1 VSELRSLAVFSALI
15 LLVWLSAIA
24 LLYTI
29 DVAMMAAVRESWTRT
44 VLGLTAFACWAL
56 AWYYALLTLSR
67 KLIEGWA
74 RRAGGELRRSDAR

>member
-1 VSELRSLAVFSALI
+1 MSELRSLAVFSALI

-56 AWYYALLTLSR
+56 AWYYALSTLSR
-67 KLIEGWA
+67 ELIERA

>member
-1 VSELRSLAVFSALI
+1 MRSLAVFGALI

-56 AWYYALLTLSR
+56 AWYYALSTLSK
-67 KLIEGWA
+67 KLIERA

>member
-1 VSELRSLAVFSALI
+1 LRSLAVFSALI

-56 AWYYALLTLSR
+56 AWYYALSTLSR
-67 KLIEGWA
+67 ELIERA

>member
-1 VSELRSLAVFSALI
+1 VSELRSLAVFGALI

-29 DVAMMAAVRESWTRT
+29 DVAMMAAVRESWIRT

-56 AWYYALLTLSR
+56 AWYYALSTLSR
-67 KLIEGWA
+67 KLIERA

>member
-1 VSELRSLAVFSALI
+1 MSELRSLAVFSALI

-29 DVAMMAAVRESWTRT
+29 DVAIMAAVRESWTRT

-56 AWYYALLTLSR
+56 AWYYALSTLSR
-67 KLIEGWA
+67 KLIERA

>member
-1 VSELRSLAVFSALI
+1 MRSLAVFGALI

-56 AWYYALLTLSR
+56 AWYYALSTLSR
-67 KLIEGWA
+67 KLIERA

>member
-1 VSELRSLAVFSALI
+1 VSELRSLAVFGALI

-29 DVAMMAAVRESWTRT
+29 DVAMMAVVRESWTRT
-44 VLGLTAFACWAL
+44 VLGLTALACWAL
-56 AWYYALLTLSR
+56 AWYYALSTLSR
-67 KLIEGWA
+67 KLIERA